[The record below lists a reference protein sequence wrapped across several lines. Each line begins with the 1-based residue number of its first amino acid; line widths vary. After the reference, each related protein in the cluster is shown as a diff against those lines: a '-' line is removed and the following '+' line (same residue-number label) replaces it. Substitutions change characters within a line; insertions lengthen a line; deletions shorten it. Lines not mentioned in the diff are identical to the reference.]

1 MLKCGCLVEWWVYD
15 DGDSGWGG
23 RILQSLHVFPSFS
36 DYLLSVCALILLSA
50 RTISLWGAA
59 ATGPG
64 MYQGT
69 GFTGLVC
76 GTQSVISI
84 IVQQ

>member
-1 MLKCGCLVEWWVYD
+1 MVIWLNNGYVMMGIVV
-15 DGDSGWGG
+15 GG
-23 RILQSLHVFPSFS
+23 GQIMQSFHVFSSFS
-36 DYLLSVCALILLSA
+36 DYLLSICALILLSA
-50 RTISLWGAA
+50 RIISLWGAA
-59 ATGPG
+59 AMGPG

-76 GTQSVISI
+76 GTQSVISL

>member
-23 RILQSLHVFPSFS
+23 RILQSLHVFSSFS

-50 RTISLWGAA
+50 RIISLWGAA

-64 MYQGT
+64 LCQGT

-76 GTQSVISI
+76 GTQGVISI
-84 IVQQ
+84 IVQL

>member
-15 DGDSGWGG
+15 DGDSGWGVE
-23 RILQSLHVFPSFS
+23 LCSLYMFFRVFS
-36 DYLLSVCALILLSA
+36 DYLLSICALILLSA
-50 RTISLWGAA
+50 RIISLWGAA